1 MSWRRPP
8 LWLALGFLALL
19 AVGRFEVL
27 DDYAQLILMFIGINM
42 ILTLSLNLVN
52 GFMGEFSVGHA
63 GFMATG
69 AYVASLLT
77 VRVFPAVWWSFPAAV
92 LAGAA
97 GAGFVGFLV
106 AIPSFRTRGDYL
118 AIVTLAF
125 NMIVKSVIENIP
137 AVGGP
142 RGFLGMEKATTLPWV
157 AFWTVA
163 TLCVIRNLIH
173 SPIGRGILSVR
184 EDEIAADLTGVDT
197 RKVKLLAFTVSAAFT
212 GVAGG
217 LYAHLLQYISPGT
230 FDIVK
235 STEMLV
241 MVYLGGIGS
250 LTGSLLGAGAYTV
263 VIELLRPLGIWRM
276 AIMPLLLILLML
288 FRPKGLFGLRE
299 FGWLKPREP
308 APLPP
313 LPKSPVVAVSAPA
326 SSLPALELR
335 GLSHRFGGL
344 QVLREVDLLLAAG
357 GIHGIIGPNGAGKT
371 TLFNL
376 VSGVYA
382 PTGGTILLRGQP
394 IAGLRPCVIGR
405 AGLSRTFQNI
415 RLYKELSVLDN
426 VRAAHTQ
433 SAATGPLEAALH
445 LGRYGAEER
454 RILEES
460 RALLASS
467 GLEGMAQE
475 KARNLPYGLQRRLEI
490 LRALATSPSLL
501 LLDEPAAGML
511 PKEVDNLMDFIRTL
525 KEDRAMTILL
535 IEHQMRFVMGLC
547 ERITVLD
554 FGAVLA
560 EGDPAFIRSH
570 PEVIAAYMG
579 TRATE

>member
-1 MSWRRPP
+1 M
-8 LWLALGFLALL
+8 
-19 AVGRFEVL
+19 
-27 DDYAQLILMFIGINM
+27 
-42 ILTLSLNLVN
+42 
-52 GFMGEFSVGHA
+52 
-63 GFMATG
+63 
-69 AYVASLLT
+69 
-77 VRVFPAVWWSFPAAV
+77 
-92 LAGAA
+92 
-97 GAGFVGFLV
+97 
-106 AIPSFRTRGDYL
+106 
-118 AIVTLAF
+118 
-125 NMIVKSVIENIP
+125 
-137 AVGGP
+137 
-142 RGFLGMEKATTLPWV
+142 
-157 AFWTVA
+157 
-163 TLCVIRNLIH
+163 IRNLIY

-197 RKVKLLAFTVSAAFT
+197 RRVKLLAFAVSAAFT

-250 LTGSLLGAGAYTV
+250 LTGSLLGAGVYTV

-308 APLPP
+308 RAQAPQPRLP
-313 LPKSPVVAVSAPA
+313 VAVQAQAQAQAPVQAQAQVQVQAQASAI
-326 SSLPALELR
+326 PALELR

-344 QVLREVDLLLAAG
+344 QVLTEVDLVVAAG
-357 GIHGIIGPNGAGKT
+357 SIHGIIGPNGAGKT

-376 VSGVYA
+376 VSGVYT
-382 PTGGTILLRGQP
+382 PTSGTILLAGRPVAGQ
-394 IAGLRPCVIGR
+394 RPCVIGR

-426 VRAAHTQ
+426 VRAAHSQ
-433 SAATGPLEAALH
+433 SAATNPLEAALH

-454 RILEES
+454 RILDES

-467 GLEGMAQE
+467 GLEDLAQE

-511 PKEVDNLMDFIRTL
+511 PREVDNLMDFIRTL

-579 TRATE
+579 TRAAS